1 MLLTAAAAV
10 LVAAAPAYADRAGD
24 GPVNAPKPLKSVHSE
39 FTLPGSGWAQNV
51 RADSGVPRLGLYVLE
66 VPMPTVDT
74 CRIFVSVR
82 ATATKRQPTA
92 DSRTVRL
99 TLGSTREVVRFNQ
112 RGRHGSVRWW
122 TGSQTGYDAAGMAV
136 QPMPS
141 KLRTERRRWLVYRF
155 AAQHRAVPT
164 VEDACEARA
173 RRTGARTVRS
183 IARTLKIANGPALV
197 EPPVLPI
204 A

>member
-1 MLLTAAAAV
+1 
-10 LVAAAPAYADRAGD
+10 
-24 GPVNAPKPLKSVHSE
+24 SVHSE

-51 RADSGVPRLGLYVLE
+51 RAQSGVPRLGLYVLE

-92 DSRTVRL
+92 GRGTVRL
-99 TLGSTREVVRFNQ
+99 TLGSTREVVRFDQ
-112 RGRHGSVRWW
+112 RGRHGSLRWW

-136 QPMPS
+136 QRMPS
-141 KLRTERRRWLVYRF
+141 KLRTERHRWLVYRF
-155 AAQHRAVPT
+155 GVQHRAVST
-164 VEDACEARA
+164 AEDACEARA
-173 RRTGARTVRS
+173 TRTGGRTVRS
-183 IARTLKIANGPALV
+183 IARTLRIANGPALS

-204 A
+204 S